1 MKRKKPGRTQSQD
14 YDSEFFRN
22 RADRA
27 ERHEEY
33 DEHRPT
39 PADARRWQEEW
50 ESEQYDWDDEDR
62 R

>member
-1 MKRKKPGRTQSQD
+1 MKKKKLGRIQSQD
-14 YDSEFFRN
+14 YDNEFFRN

-39 PADARRWQEEW
+39 AADARR
-50 ESEQYDWDDEDR
+50 
-62 R
+62 

>member
-1 MKRKKPGRTQSQD
+1 MKKKKLGRIQSQD
-14 YDSEFFRN
+14 YDNEFFRN

-39 PADARRWQEEW
+39 AADARRWQIEW
-50 ESEQYDWDDEDR
+50 ESEQDDWDEER